1 IGRYYKKK
9 KQYRIANTF
18 YTKALS
24 GSEKSSS
31 KLSINAEHAQTLFS
45 VGKYAEALEKIDYV
59 IESTDDLKAEYLR
72 LRGEILLKLKRWPEA
87 ERNLQQSLN
96 INNKDKVAYYLL
108 GIIYVLQKK
117 WYQAEET
124 LLMAENLGYSSA
136 KFYHRLGQACFHMEH
151 YEKAIEA
158 FKEAAEQWT
167 QNSAKAK
174 TTTADLYYLIGL
186 CYEKLNDSTRS
197 EEFYN
202 EAIQRDEKYSSDLFG
217 IGIFHDKNK
226 EYDLAIQAYITHNTA
241 ESLFQLA
248 MLYEKLED
256 VDNAEEYYK
265 HVLTL
270 NNVLAKYHFR
280 LGNLYENKGNFEK
293 AAFYYEQAIARNDHY
308 DSQWFLN
315 LLAVLY
321 RHGDMIK
328 YEHVLK
334 EANIVADYVNTVYRN
349 GKKKMS
355 LQMRFKMFYEKM
367 QVNKKL
373 VLFESATGYRITSN
387 PLAMFEQMIHDER
400 FEDFTF
406 VWSIND
412 YELIPNKFKN
422 LPNVIFTIRHSN
434 LYYKYL
440 SSAGFLFN
448 DTAFPQFF
456 VRKPEQKYLNT
467 WHGTPWKTL
476 GYDVKTARMD
486 FTNAARNFLQASH
499 LLVPNQYT
507 FDHQV

>member
-1 IGRYYKKK
+1 
-9 KQYRIANTF
+9 
-18 YTKALS
+18 
-24 GSEKSSS
+24 
-31 KLSINAEHAQTLFS
+31 
-45 VGKYAEALEKIDYV
+45 
-59 IESTDDLKAEYLR
+59 
-72 LRGEILLKLKRWPEA
+72 
-87 ERNLQQSLN
+87 
-96 INNKDKVAYYLL
+96 
-108 GIIYVLQKK
+108 
-117 WYQAEET
+117 
-124 LLMAENLGYSSA
+124 
-136 KFYHRLGQACFHMEH
+136 
-151 YEKAIEA
+151 
-158 FKEAAEQWT
+158 
-167 QNSAKAK
+167 
-174 TTTADLYYLIGL
+174 
-186 CYEKLNDSTRS
+186 
-197 EEFYN
+197 
-202 EAIQRDEKYSSDLFG
+202 
-217 IGIFHDKNK
+217 
-226 EYDLAIQAYITHNTA
+226 
-241 ESLFQLA
+241 
-248 MLYEKLED
+248 
-256 VDNAEEYYK
+256 
-265 HVLTL
+265 
-270 NNVLAKYHFR
+270 
-280 LGNLYENKGNFEK
+280 
-293 AAFYYEQAIARNDHY
+293 
-308 DSQWFLN
+308 
-315 LLAVLY
+315 
-321 RHGDMIK
+321 K

-507 FDHQV
+507 FDHQVVPYQVSTIYPGELAVTGYPRIDLTFKTMHNAKPL